1 MAQANMPHPEERPE
15 GARLEGRVGPV
26 QSPSAEATGGAAAHW
41 QQTLWAMVGIQFV
54 MTMAFSM
61 LTPIMPLFLP
71 ALGVETASAIAVW
84 AGILNGITSLI
95 AAFASP
101 LWGTV
106 ADRHGRKLMLLRSS
120 LAIGLFTA
128 LMGIAANVWQF
139 VAFRALMGVFA
150 GFSAAAIALVASQ
163 VPEDRLGYSLGW
175 LSTGQLVGSL
185 VGPIIGGI
193 LADLTGSYRLP
204 FYCTS
209 ATIFVAM
216 GLVWFI
222 VHEEFTKPTG
232 GRSRRGTLSSLFAL
246 ITTPALLALFF
257 VLLMAQFGVR
267 TVQPIVTLYVQ
278 EMLGAV
284 PNIATLA
291 GIAFSI
297 TGLANVISAPFL
309 GNRSDQIGYRR
320 VLLICLAGGTLT
332 TLPQA
337 FTDNYWAVH
346 AERFAV
352 GLFIGGLLPAANAL
366 VGRLVS
372 RAERGAVYGM
382 TSSAMFLGNSLG
394 PLLGGAIAASFGL
407 HWVFLMTAIVMTANL
422 FWVYYRVPE
431 FAEPGTNAA
440 REHGGA

>member
-1 MAQANMPHPEERPE
+1 MRESGKRPA
-15 GARLEGRVGPV
+15 ARQLRGSQPLISEH
-26 QSPSAEATGGAAAHW
+26 SAGTGGLPPIGAAAHW

-54 MTMAFSM
+54 MTAAFSM

-71 ALGVETASAIAVW
+71 VLGVESEAAIDIW
-84 AGILNGITSLI
+84 AGVLNGVTSLI

-101 LWGTV
+101 LWGQV

-128 LMGIAANVWQF
+128 LMGAAGDVWQF
-139 VAFRALMGVFA
+139 FGCRALMGVFA
-150 GFSAAAIALVASQ
+150 GFSSAAIA
-163 VPEDRLGYSLGW
+163 
-175 LSTGQLVGSL
+175 L
-185 VGPIIGGI
+185 VGPIIGGM
-193 LADLTGSYRLP
+193 LADMTGSYRVP
-204 FYCTS
+204 FYVTS
-209 ATIFVAM
+209 ATIFLAM
-216 GLVWFI
+216 GLVWCA
-222 VHEEFTKPTG
+222 VKEEFSRAGLGTG
-232 GRSRRGTLSSLFAL
+232 GRRGTLASLYAL
-246 ITTPALLALFF
+246 VTTPALLALFF

-267 TVQPIVTLYVQ
+267 TVQPIVTLYVK
-278 EMLGAV
+278 EMVGDL
-284 PNIATLA
+284 PNLATLA

-309 GNRSDQIGYRR
+309 GNRSDRIGYRR
-320 VLLICLAGGTLT
+320 VLLICLAGGTVT

-337 FTDNYWAVH
+337 FIDNYWIFT

-352 GLFIGGLLPAANAL
+352 GLFIGGLLPAANAM

-407 HWVFLMTAIVMTANL
+407 RWVFLLTAAVMALNL
-422 FWVYYRVPE
+422 VWVYYRVPE
-431 FAEPGTNAA
+431 FTEALAEPA
-440 REHGGA
+440 RQQS

>member
-1 MAQANMPHPEERPE
+1 MPQANLPHPGERPD
-15 GARLEGRVGPV
+15 GARLEGRVAPV
-26 QSPSAEATGGAAAHW
+26 QPLGTEMQEAAADW

-71 ALGVETASAIAVW
+71 ALGVESASAIAVW

-128 LMGIAANVWQF
+128 LMGAPDNVWQF
-139 VAFRALMGVFA
+139 FAFRALMGVFA
-150 GFSAAAIALVASQ
+150 GFSSAAIALVASQ

-222 VHEEFTKPTG
+222 VHEEFSRAGLGSG
-232 GRSRRGTLSSLFAL
+232 GRRGTLASPYAPV
-246 ITTPALLALFF
+246 TTPALLALFF

-267 TVQPIVTLYVQ
+267 TVQPIVTLYVK
-278 EMLGAV
+278 EMVGDL
-284 PNIATLA
+284 PNLATLA

-309 GNRSDQIGYRR
+309 GNRSDRIGYRR
-320 VLLICLAGGTLT
+320 VLLICLARGTVT
-332 TLPQA
+332 TLPPA
-337 FTDNYWAVH
+337 FTDNYWLFT

-352 GLFIGGLLPAANAL
+352 GLFIGGLLPARNAL
-366 VGRLVS
+366 VR
-372 RAERGAVYGM
+372 
-382 TSSAMFLGNSLG
+382 
-394 PLLGGAIAASFGL
+394 
-407 HWVFLMTAIVMTANL
+407 
-422 FWVYYRVPE
+422 
-431 FAEPGTNAA
+431 
-440 REHGGA
+440 

>member
-1 MAQANMPHPEERPE
+1 LTSDPNP
-15 GARLEGRVGPV
+15 
-26 QSPSAEATGGAAAHW
+26 AAAKAATPVAVEALPHSGEAAYW
-41 QQTLWAMVGIQFV
+41 RQTLWAMVGIQFV
-54 MTMAFSM
+54 MTAAFSM

-71 ALGVETASAIAVW
+71 VLGVESEAAIDIW
-84 AGILNGITSLI
+84 AGVLNGVTSLV

-101 LWGTV
+101 LWGQV

-128 LMGIAANVWQF
+128 LMGASADVWQF
-139 VAFRALMGVFA
+139 FGCRALMGVFA
-150 GFSAAAIALVASQ
+150 GFSSAAIALVASQ
-163 VPEDRLGYSLGW
+163 VPEERLGYSLGW

-185 VGPIIGGI
+185 VGPIIGGL
-193 LADLTGSYRLP
+193 LADVTGSYRVP
-204 FYCTS
+204 FYVTS

-216 GLVWFI
+216 GLVWFG
-222 VHEEFTKPTG
+222 VKEEFTRAG
-232 GRSRRGTLSSLFAL
+232 LASGSRRGTLASLYAL
-246 ITTPALLALFF
+246 VTTPALLALFF

-267 TVQPIVTLYVQ
+267 TVQPIVTLYVK
-278 EMLGAV
+278 EMVGNL
-284 PNIATLA
+284 PNLATLA

-309 GNRSDQIGYRR
+309 GNRSDRIGYRR
-320 VLLICLAGGTLT
+320 VLLICLAGGTVT

-337 FTDNYWAVH
+337 FTDNYWLFV

-352 GLFIGGLLPAANAL
+352 GLFIGGLLPAANAM

-372 RAERGAVYGM
+372 RGERGAVYGM

-407 HWVFLMTAIVMTANL
+407 HWVFLMTAIVMAANL
-422 FWVYYRVPE
+422 LWVYRRVPE
-431 FAEPGTNAA
+431 YRSKQPAA
-440 REHGGA
+440 

>member
-1 MAQANMPHPEERPE
+1 MKGMADRRASTTAAAPPTN
-15 GARLEGRVGPV
+15 
-26 QSPSAEATGGAAAHW
+26 AEAALHGGAAAYW
-41 QQTLWAMVGIQFV
+41 RQTLWAMVGIQFV
-54 MTMAFSM
+54 MTAAFSM

-71 ALGVETASAIAVW
+71 VLGVENEGAIAIW
-84 AGILNGITSLI
+84 AGILNGITSLV

-101 LWGTV
+101 LWGQV
-106 ADRHGRKLMLLRSS
+106 ADRRGRKLMLLRSS
-120 LAIGLFTA
+120 LAIGLFA
-128 LMGIAANVWQF
+128 GLMGASGDVWQF
-139 VAFRALMGVFA
+139 FACRALMGVFA
-150 GFSAAAIALVASQ
+150 GFSSAAIALVASQ

-185 VGPIIGGI
+185 VGPIIGGL
-193 LADLTGSYRLP
+193 LADATGSYRIP
-204 FYCTS
+204 FYVTS
-209 ATIFVAM
+209 ATIFLAT

-222 VHEEFTKPTG
+222 VREEFTRHHG
-232 GRSRRGTLSSLFAL
+232 EGRRGTFSSLFAL
-246 ITTPALLALFF
+246 VTTPALLALFF

-267 TVQPIVTLYVQ
+267 TVQPIVTLYVK
-278 EMLGAV
+278 EMVGDL
-284 PNIATLA
+284 PNLATLA

-309 GNRSDQIGYRR
+309 GNRSDRIGYRR

-337 FTDNYWAVH
+337 FTDNYWLFT

-382 TSSAMFLGNSLG
+382 TSSAMFLGNSAG
-394 PLLGGAIAASFGL
+394 PLLGGAIAASLGL
-407 HWVFLMTAIVMTANL
+407 HWVFLMTVIVMAINL
-422 FWVYYRVPE
+422 LWVYYRVPE
-431 FAEPGTNAA
+431 YRQLA
-440 REHGGA
+440 RESRE

>member
-1 MAQANMPHPEERPE
+1 MRQANLPHPEERPE
-15 GARLEGRVGPV
+15 GARLEGRVAPV
-26 QSPSAEATGGAAAHW
+26 QPLGTEMQGAAADW

-71 ALGVETASAIAVW
+71 VLGVESASAIAVW

-128 LMGIAANVWQF
+128 LMGAADNVWQF
-139 VAFRALMGVFA
+139 FAFRALMGVFA
-150 GFSAAAIALVASQ
+150 GFSSAAIALGASQ

-185 VGPIIGGI
+185 VGPIISGI
-193 LADLTGSYRLP
+193 LADMTGSYRVP
-204 FYCTS
+204 FYVTS
-209 ATIFVAM
+209 ATIFLAM
-216 GLVWFI
+216 GLAWFT
-222 VHEEFTKPTG
+222 VREEFSRPALGTA
-232 GRSRRGTLSSLFAL
+232 RRGTFSSLFAL
-246 ITTPALLALFF
+246 VTTPALLALFF

-267 TVQPIVTLYVQ
+267 TVQPIVTLYVK
-278 EMLGAV
+278 EMVGNL
-284 PNIATLA
+284 PNLATLA

-309 GNRSDQIGYRR
+309 GNRSDRIGYRR
-320 VLLICLAGGTLT
+320 VLLICLAGGTVT

-337 FTDNYWAVH
+337 FTDNYWLFT

-352 GLFIGGLLPAANAL
+352 GLFIGGLLPTANAL

-372 RAERGAVYGM
+372 RADRGAVYGM
-382 TSSAMFLGNSLG
+382 TSSAMFMGNSLG
-394 PLLGGAIAASFGL
+394 PLLGGAIAASLGL
-407 HWVFLMTAIVMTANL
+407 SWVFLMTAAVMAANL
-422 FWVYYRVPE
+422 VWVYYRVPE
-431 FAEPGTNAA
+431 YTAE
-440 REHGGA
+440 

>member
-1 MAQANMPHPEERPE
+1 MAERGAEAAEAKPEEP
-15 GARLEGRVGPV
+15 A
-26 QSPSAEATGGAAAHW
+26 SAALAAGSAANW
-41 QQTLWAMVGIQFV
+41 RQTFWGMVPIQFV
-54 MTMAFSM
+54 TAMANSV

-71 ALGVETASAIAVW
+71 ELGVTSTSEIAIW
-84 AGILNGITSLI
+84 AGILGGSTSFV
-95 AAFASP
+95 AAFTSP
-101 LWGTV
+101 IWGRLS
-106 ADRHGRKLMLLRSS
+106 DRHGRKVMLIRSS
-120 LAIGLFTA
+120 IAIGIFTA
-128 LMGIAANVWQF
+128 LMGVAVNVWQMF
-139 VAFRALMGVFA
+139 AFRGLMGIFA

-185 VGPIIGGI
+185 VGPLLGGI
-193 LADLTGSYRLP
+193 LVDLTGSYRLP

-232 GRSRRGTLSSLFAL
+232 GRGRRGTVSGLVAL
-246 ITTPALLALFF
+246 ITTPALLALFI

-337 FTDNYWAVH
+337 FTDNYWVFT

-366 VGRLVS
+366 VGRLGF
-372 RAERGAVYGM
+372 RAERGAGYG
-382 TSSAMFLGNSLG
+382 LG
-394 PLLGGAIAASFGL
+394 A
-407 HWVFLMTAIVMTANL
+407 
-422 FWVYYRVPE
+422 
-431 FAEPGTNAA
+431 
-440 REHGGA
+440 